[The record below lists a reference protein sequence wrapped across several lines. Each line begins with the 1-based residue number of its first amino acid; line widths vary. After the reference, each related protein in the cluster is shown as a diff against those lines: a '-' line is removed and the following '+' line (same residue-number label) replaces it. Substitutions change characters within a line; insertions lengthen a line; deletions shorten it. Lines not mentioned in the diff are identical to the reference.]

1 MRVFGELTQKMR
13 AKIWAFLKVRT
24 EVLSFKMW
32 QMLATFV
39 LVTIAWIFFRAES
52 TRQAVDVIVS
62 MFTQWNPWVLLDG
75 SLLGLGLDGKDWIVL
90 LTAIVFLIVVECFY
104 YSKVALVQIFAK
116 QNVLFQMLVFYLGII
131 AVVLFGVYGP
141 IYDATQFIYF
151 QF

>member
-1 MRVFGELTQKMR
+1 M
-13 AKIWAFLKVRT
+13 
-24 EVLSFKMW
+24 
-32 QMLATFV
+32 
-39 LVTIAWIFFRAES
+39 
-52 TRQAVDVIVS
+52 S

-90 LTAIVFLIVVECFY
+90 LAAILFMVVVECFY
-104 YSKVALVQIFAK
+104 YKKVPLVQIFAK
-116 QNVLFQMLVFYLGII
+116 QNVLFQMLVFYLGIF